1 MVALIMAEL
10 ISIIVPVYN
19 LEAYIER
26 TLDSICNQSY
36 KNIEVVVVDD
46 GSNDNS
52 WNKIVNYSKKDNR
65 IIPVRQENGGVTS
78 ARLNGVNHSNG
89 EWIGFVDGDDTID
102 TDMYE
107 FLINNAHKYNV
118 KISHCGNKMFFND
131 GRINYYYNTGCIVEQ
146 DNLKGLCDL
155 LDGTMIEPSLCNKLF
170 HKSLFHNLLK
180 YNLMDLFIKNY
191 EDLLMNYYLF
201 KQSNNSVYEDVCKYN
216 YMIRNNSAS
225 TSAIN
230 DDMFYGTLKV
240 FEIIMN
246 DSKENVIIDSAF
258 SRYIGALIRFS
269 TCESKSIQKKS
280 INILKKN
287 NKKICFTSSVSFKQK
302 MMFLLTAYLHPVY
315 LLIRIVYE
323 KIIDI
328 NKNKD

>member
-1 MVALIMAEL
+1 MSINDK
-10 ISIIVPVYN
+10 ISVIIPVYN
-19 LEAYIER
+19 LEKYIER
-26 TLDSICNQSY
+26 TLTSICNQTYS
-36 KNIEVVVVDD
+36 NIEVIVVDD
-46 GSNDNS
+46 GSIDNS
-52 WNKIVNYSKKDNR
+52 YGVICEYAKKDSR
-65 IIPVRQENGGVTS
+65 VVLIHQENGGVTS
-78 ARLNGVNHSNG
+78 ARLNGVKNATG
-89 EWIGFVDGDDTID
+89 DWIGFVDGDDIID
-102 TDMYE
+102 EDMYE
-107 FLINNAHKYNV
+107 LLINNAKKYDA
-118 KISHCGNKMFFND
+118 KISHCGYKMILGDNRVD
-131 GRINYYYNTGCIVEQ
+131 YYYNTGCIVEQ

-155 LDGTMIEPSLCNKLF
+155 LDGSMIEPSLCNKLF

-225 TSAIN
+225 TSVIN

-246 DSKENVIIDSAF
+246 DSKENVIVDSAF

-269 TCESKSIQKKS
+269 TCESKPIQNKS

>member
-1 MVALIMAEL
+1 
-10 ISIIVPVYN
+10 
-19 LEAYIER
+19 
-26 TLDSICNQSY
+26 
-36 KNIEVVVVDD
+36 
-46 GSNDNS
+46 
-52 WNKIVNYSKKDNR
+52 
-65 IIPVRQENGGVTS
+65 
-78 ARLNGVNHSNG
+78 
-89 EWIGFVDGDDTID
+89 
-102 TDMYE
+102 
-107 FLINNAHKYNV
+107 
-118 KISHCGNKMFFND
+118 
-131 GRINYYYNTGCIVEQ
+131 
-146 DNLKGLCDL
+146 
-155 LDGTMIEPSLCNKLF
+155 
-170 HKSLFHNLLK
+170 
-180 YNLMDLFIKNY
+180 MDLFIKNY

-225 TSAIN
+225 TSVIN

-246 DSKENVIIDSAF
+246 DSKENVIVDSAF

-269 TCESKSIQKKS
+269 TCESKPIQNKS